1 MPEPAAA
8 PAGRP
13 LSHTLITGASAGL
26 GLELARLFAADGHP
40 LVLAARRADRLESLA
55 GTLRRDFE
63 VDVKVVAADLAEA
76 GAAAAL
82 ADRLAAEGPG
92 IRHLVNNAGVGAYGP
107 FVARDPDAYRNLL
120 DLNVRALTDLTRLLL
135 PPLLADGAGG
145 RRGVLN
151 VASTAA
157 FQPGPLMAA
166 YFASKAYVLSLSE
179 ALHEELRGT
188 GVTVTA
194 FCPGPTRTE
203 FFTTDAMI
211 PPDARDE
218 SGEVTDEAMA
228 RYLRRDRNRMDA
240 TEAARLGYRGYLAGR
255 AVVIPGRRNALLA
268 QAPRLLPRAVVRRVV
283 HAMMRK

>member
-8 PAGRP
+8 TAGRP
-13 LSHTLITGASAGL
+13 LSHVLITGASAGL

-40 LVLAARRADRLESLA
+40 LVLVARREDRLQALA
-55 GTLRRDFE
+55 SVLRQDFE
-63 VDVKVVAADLAEA
+63 VDVRVMAADLALPDA
-76 GAAAAL
+76 PAAL
-82 ADRLAAEGPG
+82 AARLAADGPG

-107 FVARDPDAYRNLL
+107 FAARDPRLYRDLL

-135 PPLLADGAGG
+135 PPLLAAPDAGP
-145 RRGVLN
+145 RGVLN

-166 YFASKAYVLSLSE
+166 YFASKAYVLSFCE

-203 FFTTDAMI
+203 FFGHGAMI
-211 PPDARDE
+211 PPGAVRPDGSLDPAALARHE
-218 SGEVTDEAMA
+218 
-228 RYLRRDRNRMDA
+228 RRDRRRMDP
-240 TEAARLGYRGYLAGR
+240 TLAARLGYRGYLAGK
-255 AVVIPGRRNALLA
+255 AVVIPGRRNGLLA
-268 QAPRLLPRAVVRRVV
+268 QAPRLLPRAAVRRLV
-283 HAMMRK
+283 HRFMRR

>member
-1 MPEPAAA
+1 MPGPAAA
-8 PAGRP
+8 TVGHP
-13 LSHTLITGASAGL
+13 LTHTLITGASAGL

-40 LVLAARRADRLESLA
+40 LVLVARREDRLQALA
-55 GTLRRDFE
+55 AVLRQDFE
-63 VDVKVVAADLAEA
+63 VDVRVMAADLTRPEA
-76 GAAAAL
+76 PAAL
-82 ADRLAAEGPG
+82 VAQLAQEGPA
-92 IRHLVNNAGVGAYGP
+92 IRHLVNNAGFGAYGS
-107 FVARDPDAYRNLL
+107 FTARDPQLYRAML

-135 PPLLADGAGG
+135 PPLLAAPDGG

-166 YFASKAYVLSLSE
+166 YFASKAYVLSFSE

-203 FFTTDAMI
+203 FFGHGAMI
-211 PPDARDE
+211 PPDAVLPDG
-218 SGEVTDEAMA
+218 SIDPAALA
-228 RYLRRDRNRMDA
+228 RHERRDGRRMDP
-240 TEAARLGYRGYLAGR
+240 TVAARLGYRGYLAGK

-268 QAPRLLPRAVVRRVV
+268 QASRLLPRAAVRRLV
-283 HAMMRK
+283 HTTMRK